1 MAAVAILNS
10 NKSVILGPTNSC
22 MVNYVFLQKK
32 IVKLRCSEKI
42 MFYSFYKVQLH
53 KDASN
58 AYM

>member
-1 MAAVAILNS
+1 
-10 NKSVILGPTNSC
+10 